1 MSAALPLTIARL
13 TKLSGA
19 TPRALRHYESLGLLD
34 PRRTHGGT
42 RVYTPFDCDRAV
54 QIAYLRRFDL
64 PLSVI
69 QKLLDADVG
78 PEARAASIRKALE
91 AQLHQLE
98 AQIPLIRAALDRP
111 EVAGADAGGP
121 EIAPRA

>member
-1 MSAALPLTIARL
+1 MSVALPLTIARL

-34 PRRTHGGT
+34 PRRTRNGT
-42 RVYTPFDCDRAV
+42 RLYTPFDCDRAV

-91 AQLHQLE
+91 AQLHKLE
-98 AQIPLIRAALDRP
+98 GQIPRIRAALGYA
-111 EVAGADAGGP
+111 ESAEA
-121 EIAPRA
+121 